1 MPVTLG
7 VRAMKHYK
15 TWKAAR
21 GALATSSVEH
31 DLFRKPIRIE
41 GLMDQDEP
49 LDFDKTIKLY
59 EVLRDYVKHED
70 TVANLRLNWMLVA
83 QPVFATALALTFS
96 GDDKLPDLTN
106 RIRIAIAIFAAMY
119 ALIFASSL
127 FLMGK
132 VFIDLDQKGAALRKR
147 FPKPLELL
155 LPNIR
160 WGMQVPPPLA
170 GFLFVPVFFTA
181 MWIVVVALLFLYWP

>member
-1 MPVTLG
+1 
-7 VRAMKHYK
+7 
-15 TWKAAR
+15 
-21 GALATSSVEH
+21 
-31 DLFRKPIRIE
+31 
-41 GLMDQDEP
+41 MDQDEP

-70 TVANLRLNWMLVA
+70 TAANLRLNWMLVA
-83 QPVFATALALTFS
+83 QPVFVTALALTFS
-96 GDDKLPDLTN
+96 GDEKLPDLTN

-170 GFLFVPVFFTA
+170 GFLSLPVFFTA